1 MARLALGAGY
11 LSSNES
17 IPLGDLTISGLALNS
32 NLALGGYI
40 APNLALHFTFWNGI
54 AIDPNVTLGSSTGV
68 AYNASLVASAF
79 GVGATYFFVPVD
91 FYVSA
96 SLGVS
101 VLAVERTTRTT
112 IITARTGLGWALN
125 LALGKQ
131 FMVTPNVGLGIGGQL
146 SFQSNP
152 DDSYTIRTLQVG
164 VLGVFTYH

>member
-1 MARLALGAGY
+1 
-11 LSSNES
+11 
-17 IPLGDLTISGLALNS
+17 
-32 NLALGGYI
+32 
-40 APNLALHFTFWNGI
+40 
-54 AIDPNVTLGSSTGV
+54 
-68 AYNASLVASAF
+68 
-79 GVGATYFFVPVD
+79 VPVD

-131 FMVTPNVGLGIGGQL
+131 FMLTPNVGLGIGGQL